1 MYQPHPLD
9 FLFVAQLGW
18 SQPVK
23 FGEFSLALHF
33 QCIRYPLIFSIPSS
47 RMTLESS
54 SWRHDLKAFLLIVL
68 LAILFGDVGYGLQ
81 INITVLD
88 NATTQGAV
96 CLDGSPPAYY
106 FDKGFDTGLSNWI
119 IFLDIFHIIY
129 GGGWCESIPD
139 CNNRSITEKGSSK
152 NMKNQSQ
159 FAGIL
164 HSTPRQNPDFYNWNR
179 VWVNYCDGPSFTGDV
194 EHVDPENKLYFR
206 GARLFKV
213 AMVDLWRKGMQ
224 YAKNAILS
232 GTSTGGLA
240 TILNCDKCKSFF
252 PDNAVKVKFVANA
265 GFFINANTIF
275 GTPNI
280 QNMYERVV
288 NLHESAKRACTPTM
302 EPSLCF
308 FPENIIPYIE
318 TPLFII
324 NSAYDAWHISNTL
337 VPSNLDPQHAWE
349 YCRDQIS
356 NCTSSQIINIQAFGA
371 EFLNILKGLTPCYT
385 RGYFIT
391 SWHTHARIVLGDY
404 GFDATSPRI
413 LNKTIAEAI
422 GDWYFDRTTFHQHID
437 LYPGARC
444 CKRST

>member
-1 MYQPHPLD
+1 M
-9 FLFVAQLGW
+9 A
-18 SQPVK
+18 
-23 FGEFSLALHF
+23 
-33 QCIRYPLIFSIPSS
+33 
-47 RMTLESS
+47 T
-54 SWRHDLKAFLLIVL
+54 FLLIVL

-119 IFLDIFHIIY
+119 IFLD
-129 GGGWCESIPD
+129 GGGWCESISD
-139 CNNRSITEKGSSK
+139 CKNRSITEKGSSK

-164 HSTPRQNPDFYNWNR
+164 HNTPQQNPDFYNWNR
-179 VWVNYCDGPSFTGDV
+179 VWVNYCDGSSFTGDV
-194 EHVDPENKLYFR
+194 EHVDPES
-206 GARLFKV
+206 
-213 AMVDLWRKGMQ
+213 
-224 YAKNAILS
+224 AKNL
-232 GTSTGGLA
+232 
-240 TILNCDKCKSFF
+240 
-252 PDNAVKVKFVANA
+252 P
-265 GFFINANTIF
+265 
-275 GTPNI
+275 
-280 QNMYERVV
+280 Q
-288 NLHESAKRACTPTM
+288 ACTSTM
-302 EPSLCF
+302 EPSSCF

-324 NSAYDAWHISNTL
+324 NSAYDAWQISNTL
-337 VPSNLDPQHAWE
+337 VPSNLDSQHAWE
-349 YCRDQIS
+349 YCRDRIS

-391 SWHTHARIVLGDY
+391 SCHTHARIVWGDY
-404 GFDATSPRI
+404 WFDATSPRI

-437 LYPGARC
+437 PYPGARY